1 MGELRMSQQ
10 DRTLVDTYGRVHRD
24 MRVSLTDRCS
34 LRCNYCMPADFA
46 DWIPGD
52 HLLTTDELM
61 LVLDVATEM
70 GIEQVRLTGGEPLLR
85 PDVVDVVRRIYALPH
100 APKIS
105 LTSNGLRLPQ
115 MAQQLADAG
124 LERVNISLDTLIPER
139 FKHMTH
145 RDRFHD
151 VIAGI
156 EASKEAGLLPVKVNA
171 VLLRGVN
178 DDEAVP
184 LLRHAI
190 ANDWRLRFIE
200 QMPLDAGGLW
210 ARPKMVTAAEIM
222 DMLSQ
227 EFELTPVPGRG
238 SAPAE
243 EFFVDGGPATVG
255 IIASVSQPFC
265 AACDRLRLTADGQFR
280 NCLFSQEE
288 TDVRAL
294 LRDSSL
300 AEDEIRAGIADTLRK
315 VTHAKLPGHGI
326 NDPSFIQPARPMS
339 AIGG

>member
-1 MGELRMSQQ
+1 
-10 DRTLVDTYGRVHRD
+10 

-52 HLLTTDELM
+52 QLLTTDELL
-61 LVLDVATEM
+61 LVLDVATEL

-85 PDVVDVVRRIYALPH
+85 
-100 APKIS
+100 
-105 LTSNGLRLPQ
+105 Q

-124 LERVNISLDTLIPER
+124 MERVNISLDTLIPER
-139 FKHMTH
+139 FKQMTH

-156 EASKEAGLLPVKVNA
+156 EAAKDAGLLPVKVNA
-171 VLLRGVN
+171 VLMRGVN

-190 ANDWRLRFIE
+190 AHDWHLRFIE

-210 ARPKMVTAAEIM
+210 ARPTMVTADEIM
-222 DMLSQ
+222 QMLSQ

-243 EFFVDGGPATVG
+243 EFYVDGGPATVG
-255 IIASVSQPFC
+255 IIASVSRPFC

-294 LRDSSL
+294 LRGSSL
-300 AEDEIRAGIADTLRK
+300 SEDEIRTGIADTLRK